1 MISDEDTAAGRERLM
16 AKGQRGGALRD
27 VQMLLRAG
35 TTVGLTDGQ
44 LLEDFRGRD
53 GEAAERAFAA
63 LVERHGPVVLRA
75 CRSILRDEHAAE
87 DAFQAALPT
96 VPARPPAPAR
106 DVRPEFRIRIP
117 PGPSLAIRPDPG
129 LTGLIDAEPDPRR

>member
-1 MISDEDTAAGRERLM
+1 M

-44 LLEDFRGRD
+44 LLEDFRGRG

-63 LVERHGPVVLRA
+63 LVERHGPVVLRPA
-75 CRSILRDEHAAE
+75 DRSCATSTRRRT
-87 DAFQAALPT
+87 PSRPRSSSW
-96 VPARPPAPAR
+96 PARPAR
-106 DVRPEFRIRIP
+106 C
-117 PGPSLAIRPDPG
+117 G
-129 LTGLIDAEPDPRR
+129 

>member
-1 MISDEDTAAGRERLM
+1 M

-27 VQMLLRAG
+27 VQMLLKAG

-44 LLEDFRGRD
+44 LLDDFRGRG

-87 DAFQAALPT
+87 DAFQAAFL
-96 VPARPPAPAR
+96 VLARKAGSLRVR
-106 DVRPEFRIRIP
+106 D
-117 PGPSLAIRPDPG
+117 SLAPWLHQVACRVARCARA
-129 LTGLIDAEPDPRR
+129 TEARRRRHERRA